1 MNTKMLSLL
10 DPMPWSELFLRL
22 GCALLAGAVIGAE
35 REGKDKPAGLRT
47 NMLASFGSAMF
58 VLISIQTGAAQQNL
72 EVISRVIQGV
82 VAGIGFLGAG
92 TIMRHR
98 EIQGLTSAAAVWVSA
113 SLGVAASCGLWQ
125 LSLAGAAITWLV
137 LRVIERFEKKV
148 F

>member
-1 MNTKMLSLL
+1 MPNHL
-10 DPMPWSELFLRL
+10 DPMSWPQLLLRL
-22 GCALLAGAVIGAE
+22 GCALLAGGVIGAE

-47 NMLASFGSAMF
+47 NMLASFGSAIF
-58 VLISIQTGAAQQNL
+58 VLIPIQIGAVQQSI
-72 EVISRVIQGV
+72 EVISRTIQGV

-98 EIQGLTSAAAVWVSA
+98 EVQGLTSAAAVWVSA

-125 LSLAGAAITWLV
+125 LSLVGAAVTWLV
-137 LRVIERFEKKV
+137 LRVIERFEKKI